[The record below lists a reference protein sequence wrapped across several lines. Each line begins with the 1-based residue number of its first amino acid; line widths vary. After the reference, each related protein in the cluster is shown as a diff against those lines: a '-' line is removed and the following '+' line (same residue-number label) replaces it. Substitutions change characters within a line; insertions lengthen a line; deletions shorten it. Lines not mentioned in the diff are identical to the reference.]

1 VEKTHIDEL
10 MEHLVQD
17 LVELEKLNSDEK
29 IIELVTE
36 TYQKVYNELAEIKR
50 S

>member
-1 VEKTHIDEL
+1 MEKTQIEEL
-10 MEHLVQD
+10 MEHLAKD
-17 LVELEKLNSDEK
+17 LVELENLNSDEK

-50 S
+50 T

>member
-1 VEKTHIDEL
+1 MGKTQIDNL
-10 MEHLVQD
+10 MDHMVQD
-17 LVELEKLNSDEK
+17 LVELEKLNSNEK

-36 TYQKVYNELAEIKR
+36 TYQKVYNELVEIKR

>member
-1 VEKTHIDEL
+1 MEKTHIDEL
-10 MEHLVQD
+10 MDHLVQD

>member
-1 VEKTHIDEL
+1 MEKTHIDEL